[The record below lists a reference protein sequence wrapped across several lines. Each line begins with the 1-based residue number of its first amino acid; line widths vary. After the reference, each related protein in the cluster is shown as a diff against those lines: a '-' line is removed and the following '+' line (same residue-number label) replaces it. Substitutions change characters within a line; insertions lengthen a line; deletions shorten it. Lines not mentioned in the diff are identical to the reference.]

1 MIRGQEGNFLTLIKG
16 MYKNPT
22 ANIILDGERLTAL
35 SLRPGAGQCLFSAFL
50 FNISPEVLATVI
62 RKETEMKYRFER
74 KKQTVPIYRWND
86 CVLTKS
92 QRSYKKKKILE
103 LISEFNR
110 VSEYKISMWKSI
122 FYILVMNRRKE
133 NHYAIYNHT
142 EENEILQYK
151 TNKTCI

>member
-16 MYKNPT
+16 MYKKPT

-35 SLRPGAGQCLFSAFL
+35 SLRPGAGQWCLFSAFL

-62 RKETEMKYRFER
+62 RKETEIKEIQIWKEETNCPYLQMKWLCTYKIP
-74 KKQTVPIYRWND
+74 KKLQ
-86 CVLTKS
+86 
-92 QRSYKKKKILE
+92 KKKKIPE

-133 NHYAIYNHT
+133 NHYAIYNHIK
-142 EENEILQYK
+142 EN
-151 TNKTCI
+151 

>member
-62 RKETEMKYRFER
+62 RKEKEIKGIQMEKEEI
-74 KKQTVPIYRWND
+74 KLLI
-86 CVLTKS
+86 LTDDNNGL
-92 QRSYKKKKILE
+92 Y
-103 LISEFNR
+103 
-110 VSEYKISMWKSI
+110 
-122 FYILVMNRRKE
+122 
-133 NHYAIYNHT
+133 
-142 EENEILQYK
+142 
-151 TNKTCI
+151 